1 MPPPVGSAAHP
12 TRERGP
18 RALIGGAKLSAAIYN
33 LEPFGRDY
41 AARDPSEVAA
51 HFPVPNAE
59 VAARLVD
66 LLLPRRLGRPN
77 GDAAT

>member
-1 MPPPVGSAAHP
+1 MPPPVGPAAHG

-18 RALIGGAKLSAAIYN
+18 RASIVGANLSGAMSS

-66 LLLPRRLGRPN
+66 LLLPRRPGRPKD
-77 GDAAT
+77 DAAA